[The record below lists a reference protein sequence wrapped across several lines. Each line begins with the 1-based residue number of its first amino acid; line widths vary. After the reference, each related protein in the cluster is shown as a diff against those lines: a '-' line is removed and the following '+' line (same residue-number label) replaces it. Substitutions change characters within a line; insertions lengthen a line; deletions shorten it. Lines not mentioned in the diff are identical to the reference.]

1 MMTSLTERESQAL
14 DAIAHGLAGSDPRLA
29 SMLNI
34 FSRLAAGE
42 EMPARE
48 KIRIRRGWLP
58 ARPRRARRRPRRGAA
73 RPQARPLY
81 ARLGRPQAMLLLWAG
96 ISAGLIA
103 VALALNTSGHNA
115 CVRSVG
121 TACPSPSI
129 PRHADA
135 SHMMNLRLLAEAF
148 THGQSAGC
156 AIAQLDPQARMIGN
170 AWPRANGGSG
180 PPLGRLSAAS
190 AAQSH
195 P

>member
-1 MMTSLTERESQAL
+1 
-14 DAIAHGLAGSDPRLA
+14 
-29 SMLNI
+29 MLGI
-34 FSRLAAGE
+34 FSRLTSGE

-48 KIRIRRGWLP
+48 KIRVRRR
-58 ARPRRARRRPRRGAA
+58 AVHSPRRARRRPRRGTSLRRAH
-73 RPQARPLY
+73 QLY
-81 ARLGRPQAMLLLWAG
+81 LRLGWQQAMLLVWAVV
-96 ISAGLIA
+96 SAGLIA

-135 SHMMNLRLLAEAF
+135 SHMMNVRLLAEAF
-148 THGQSAGC
+148 PRGQSAGC
-156 AIAQLDPQARMIGN
+156 AIVQLDPQARTIGN
-170 AWPRANGGSG
+170 ACPRANNGSG
-180 PPLGRLSAAS
+180 SPLGRLSAAS